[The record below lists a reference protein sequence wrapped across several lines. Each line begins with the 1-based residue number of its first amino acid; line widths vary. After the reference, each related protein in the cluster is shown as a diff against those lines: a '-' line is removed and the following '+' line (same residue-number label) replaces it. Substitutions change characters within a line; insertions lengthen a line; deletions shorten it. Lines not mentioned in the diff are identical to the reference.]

1 MGPIVITNVIKNFVD
16 LTQPLLTLRYSA
28 LISKP
33 KPEDGKNGLE
43 EELIA
48 DVSQLLAS
56 GIPCGVVRDSLVH
69 QMLNNSSKP
78 VHRAILTKIA
88 DKWPEYFVDSRQ
100 EGVARAR
107 SENYAFIVD
116 TPIAEYE
123 AGKQPCDLYTTEP
136 FLDLVEY
143 ALALSREVVYES
155 EDGLRTLK
163 EAMDGEISNLKKGD
177 DMQAMYLHWWKDEC
191 SSRKRKNKEETDA
204 DYQVIEWNEHRG
216 PKSSKAKKEGYVGSL
231 QGRSGP
237 PESASYQES
246 SYHLFSSKVQQQ
258 NSFSR
263 NSSDVILIFLLMLIM
278 LWCKAWQSCKAEYKF

>member
-1 MGPIVITNVIKNFVD
+1 MGPIVITNIMKKFVD

-33 KPEDGKNGLE
+33 KPEDRKDGLE

-69 QMLNNSSKP
+69 QMLNNSSQP

-155 EDGLRTLK
+155 EDGPRTLK
-163 EAMDGEISNLKKGD
+163 EAMDEEISNLKKGD

-191 SSRKRKNKEETDA
+191 SSRKKKNKEETDA
-204 DYQVIEWNEHRG
+204 DYQIIEWNEHKG
-216 PKSSKAKKEGYVGSL
+216 QKSSKAKKEGYIGSL
-231 QGRSGP
+231 QGRSGS
-237 PESASYQES
+237 PESVSHQEPN
-246 SYHLFSSKVQQQ
+246 YYLYNFKVQQQ
-258 NSFSR
+258 NCLSG
-263 NSSDVILIFLLMLIM
+263 NSSDIIVIFFLLMLIM
-278 LWCKAWQSCKAEYKF
+278 L